1 MHKYLRAIG
10 FSNIERKN
18 EAKELI
24 EDIILR
30 PSYFNQYNFGK
41 DAALHQCDKYY
52 DSRIGISILGEWND
66 YEMPDVDYVAPFL
79 LTEDITTREPVE
91 VEPLS
96 EREGF
101 LGLCEDSRVE
111 ISLIFNVQNVVEVKK
126 ELDKNEKSKAETSVS
141 LFGLS
146 LGGKILFP
154 VTKNKDQIENT
165 KKQNANRN
173 NLVALAR
180 QGDEQAMES
189 LTLSDIDTYTD
200 IARRI
205 VKEDVFSLV
214 DSFFM
219 PFGIETDK
227 YSVLGEIVN
236 VNKPVN
242 PVTGE
247 ELYLLRVVV
256 SDMEFDIC
264 MNKTDLLGEPEI
276 GRRFKGNIWLQGIIN
291 FNK

>member
-10 FSNIERKN
+10 FSNIEHKN

-66 YEMPDVDYVAPFL
+66 YEMPEVDYVAPFL
-79 LTEDITTREPVE
+79 LTDDITTREPVE

-96 EREGF
+96 DREGY

-126 ELDKNEKSKAETSVS
+126 ELDKNEKSKSETSVS

-227 YSVLGEIVN
+227 YSVLGEIIN

-264 MNKTDLLGEPEI
+264 MNKADLLGEPEI